1 MARRITIKDVSK
13 GLRTP
18 ESQEQML
25 VAARK
30 LKDNPRAMEIYMSLL
45 SGRQME
51 KLSGLMRAG
60 VADKALQREIDT
72 AIYKNEAVYGP
83 KGIAW
88 EKLRAGTAIKREGI
102 ERGELRAGIASQSR
116 KDIGFANITSREDIA
131 GLRRASD
138 ENIADLSLGPAYLE
152 AGVSAVKGVRD
163 YRDKQKVVAV
173 QETGN
178 ELLREQLKE
187 TKRRNELFDL
197 QAGLEEPKKERVTT
211 PYVGS
216 GPLSVRL

>member
-1 MARRITIKDVSK
+1 MARRITMKDVAK

-30 LKDNPRAMEIYMSLL
+30 LKGNPRALEIYMSLL
-45 SGRQME
+45 SGQQME

-60 VADKALQREIDT
+60 VADKALQRSIDT

-88 EKLRAGTAIKREGI
+88 EKLRTGTALKREEI
-102 ERGELRAGIASQSR
+102 ERGELRADIASQSR
-116 KDIGFANITSREDIA
+116 KDIGLLNIASREDIA
-131 GLRRASD
+131 DIG
-138 ENIADLSLGPAYLE
+138 LGPAYL
-152 AGVSAVKGVRD
+152 GAVVETGRGIFD
-163 YRDKQKVVAV
+163 YREKKKVVA
-173 QETGN
+173 EKRKGN
-178 ELLREQLKE
+178 VLLEKQLKE
-187 TKRRNELFDL
+187 IEARNDRFDDLFSEQIGVTESL
-197 QAGLEEPKKERVTT
+197 PPEEKKRVTT